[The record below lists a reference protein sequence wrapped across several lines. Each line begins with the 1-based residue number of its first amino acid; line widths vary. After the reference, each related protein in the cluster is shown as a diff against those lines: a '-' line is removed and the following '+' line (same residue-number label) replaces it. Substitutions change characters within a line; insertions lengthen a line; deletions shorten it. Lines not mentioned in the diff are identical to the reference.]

1 MRPRKEY
8 LGFRKHKE
16 RIFALDKKGNF
27 TTWFVLTGKIDS
39 KTKAKEGEKKLDFTN
54 FQIF

>member
-8 LGFRKHKE
+8 LGFRKYKE

-39 KTKAKEGEKKLDFTN
+39 KTKPKNNERKIDFSN
-54 FQIF
+54 FQIY